1 MHIRLPDRHKVAN
14 HFRPQA
20 FLSEQSF
27 PSLFVSFSSAFIQ
40 YFVSHKVV

>member
-1 MHIRLPDRHKVAN
+1 MNIRLPDRRNVAN

-27 PSLFVSFSSAFIQ
+27 ISFFVSIIH
-40 YFVSHKVV
+40 YNKVS